1 LPKLAAGADGVL
13 LKKKGPIQEFKANLG
28 VVVTVADPEQFQ
40 EDYSLA
46 IKKTCLKYKVKWNR
60 PYCRAADLRFHSDS
74 DQVTLSIIQD
84 LVKEVGSEVKQV
96 HIVYTMLFP
105 SSVPKVYT
113 YTAEPPIIS
122 ETAVDFQD
130 KLAHPYP
137 YLCLW
142 AYSKVTPGLNRPLM
156 CDHFAGELTIAWEE
170 LEKQCPPRVFFDGGN
185 TNALVS
191 LSDILLRL
199 LDSRFGQLK
208 LNDILNPDR
217 LPQFLPEFS
226 DRLQAFYLGQ
236 KFIRNIVPLRRQKI
250 DLTPHIAHPILY
262 IVKEPTSVQ
271 TSDFISRTAI
281 MDDIYTVAAKLGGCV
296 HFFEQRDSNDQRLIS
311 PGDFFL
317 WTGEHGKRFIE
328 SLPSLRYKDLRMGEI
343 GDINRIAAEYLPK

>member
-1 LPKLAAGADGVL
+1 MAQLAAGADGVL
-13 LKKKGPIQEFKANLG
+13 LKKKGPVQEFKANLG
-28 VVVTVADPEQFQ
+28 VVVTVTDVEQFQ
-40 EDYSLA
+40 ENYSSA
-46 IKKTCLKYKVKWNR
+46 IKKICLNHKIKWNR
-60 PYCRAADLRFHSDS
+60 PYCRAADLRFRSDS
-74 DQVTLSIIQD
+74 DQVTHSIIQD
-84 LVKEVGSEVKQV
+84 LVREVESEVKQV

-113 YTAEPPIIS
+113 YTAEPPIIP

-142 AYSKVTPGLNRPLM
+142 AYLQCTPGLNRPLM
-156 CDHFAGELTIAWEE
+156 CDHFAGELTIAWQE
-170 LEKQCPPRVFFDGGN
+170 LEKQCAPRVFFDGGN

-191 LSDILLRL
+191 FSDILLRL
-199 LDSRFGQLK
+199 LDSRFGQLR
-208 LNDILNPDR
+208 LNETLTPQK

-226 DRLQAFYLGQ
+226 DRLQLFYLGQ

-250 DLTPHIAHPILY
+250 DLTPHIAHPILF

-271 TSDFISRTAI
+271 TSDFISRTTV
-281 MDDIYTVAAKLGGCV
+281 MDDIYIVAAKLGGCV
-296 HFFEQRDSNDQRLIS
+296 HFFEQRDSNDQRLIR

-328 SLPSLRYKDLRMGEI
+328 SLPGLGYKDLRMGELK
-343 GDINRIAAEYLPK
+343 DINEIAAK